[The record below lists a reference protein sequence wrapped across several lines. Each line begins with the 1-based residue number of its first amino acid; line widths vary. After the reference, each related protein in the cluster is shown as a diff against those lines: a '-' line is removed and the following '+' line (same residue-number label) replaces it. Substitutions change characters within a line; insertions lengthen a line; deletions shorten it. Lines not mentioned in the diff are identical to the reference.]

1 MVVSTNPLPPS
12 YVDVKGVF
20 NLQKDMVGNLAGNTD
35 PRSKEIVKSI
45 STNLNGLYS
54 TFVASGASAEG
65 VLEKQGD
72 MLAIIEQENDRLTKK
87 KDDIDNA
94 YSGKQRAVQLN
105 ESYRRKYNQMMKI
118 VLVIIVSLILFIFV
132 TFLSKRFPMVPSFV
146 FEILSITIISAGIFM
161 VYFMTINTLKRS
173 PTDFDELYLQSPG
186 TGGNTVTSKVAPPNL
201 QDLLKG
207 INLNQCMGSSC
218 CDVGTRWDT
227 GNVRCIGN
235 SVVTFST
242 IQQSYDVGDFY
253 GRMSVMPNSPNEFDG
268 YTPV

>member
-1 MVVSTNPLPPS
+1 MPDLPPS
-12 YVDVKGVF
+12 YVDISGVF
-20 NLQKDMVGNLAGNTD
+20 YMQKNLVGNLAGNTD
-35 PRSKEIVKSI
+35 PNSQAIVQSI
-45 STNLNGLYS
+45 SSNLNSLYS
-54 TFVASGASAEG
+54 TFGASQVSAEG

-72 MLAIIEQENDRLTKK
+72 MLDIINQENARLTKK

-105 ESYRRKYNQMMKI
+105 ESYRRKYHHMMKI
-118 VLVIIVSLILFIFV
+118 ILVIIFSLILFIFV
-132 TFLSKRFPMVPSFV
+132 AFLSKKFPMVPSFI
-146 FEILSITIISAGIFM
+146 FEILSIVIISAGIFM
-161 VYFMTINTLKRS
+161 VYFMTINMLKRS

-186 TGGNTVTSKVAPPNL
+186 TGGNTVVSTGSSNIQNL
-201 QDLLKG
+201 LAG

-235 SVVTFST
+235 NVAMFST
-242 IQQSYDVGDFY
+242 IKQSYDVGDFS
-253 GRMSVMPNSPNEFDG
+253 GRMLVMPNSPNEFDG

>member
-1 MVVSTNPLPPS
+1 MPNLPPS

-35 PRSKEIVKSI
+35 PASQSIVKSI
-45 STNLNGLYS
+45 SNNLNTLYS
-54 TFVASGASAEG
+54 DFGSSTISSEG

-72 MLAIIEQENDRLTKK
+72 MLAIINQENDRLTKK

-94 YSGKQRAVQLN
+94 YTGKQRAVQLN
-105 ESYRRKYNQMMKI
+105 ESYRRKYHQMMKI
-118 VLVIIVSLILFIFV
+118 IMVIIVTLIIFILV

-146 FEILSITIISAGIFM
+146 FEMLSILVISAGIFI
-161 VYFMTINTLKRS
+161 VYFMTISMLKRT

-186 TGGNTVTSKVAPPNL
+186 TGGNTVTSKAAGPNL
-201 QDLLKG
+201 QDLLSG
-207 INLNQCMGSSC
+207 YNLNQCIGSSC
-218 CDVGTRWDT
+218 CDIGTHWDS

-235 SVVTFST
+235 SVSLFST
-242 IQQSYDVGDFY
+242 IQQSYDVGDFS
-253 GRMSVMPNSPNEFDG
+253 GRVSVMPNSPSEFDG

>member
-1 MVVSTNPLPPS
+1 MPDLPRS

-35 PRSKEIVKSI
+35 PNSQAVVKSI
-45 STNLNGLYS
+45 SNNINSLYS

-72 MLAIIEQENDRLTKK
+72 MLAIINQENARLTKK

-105 ESYRRKYNQMMKI
+105 ESYRRKYHQMMKI
-118 VLVIIVSLILFIFV
+118 IMVIIITLIIFILV
-132 TFLSKRFPMVPSFV
+132 TFLSKQFPMVPSFV
-146 FEILSITIISAGIFM
+146 FEMLSILVISAGIFM
-161 VYFMTINTLKRS
+161 VYFMTISMLKRS

-186 TGGNTVTSKVAPPNL
+186 TGGNTVTSTGSSNIQNL
-201 QDLLKG
+201 LGG
-207 INLNQCMGSSC
+207 INLNQCIGSSC

-235 SVVTFST
+235 SVSMFST
-242 IQQSYDVGDFY
+242 IQQSYDVGDFS
-253 GRMSVMPNSPNEFDG
+253 GRFSVMPNSPNEFDG